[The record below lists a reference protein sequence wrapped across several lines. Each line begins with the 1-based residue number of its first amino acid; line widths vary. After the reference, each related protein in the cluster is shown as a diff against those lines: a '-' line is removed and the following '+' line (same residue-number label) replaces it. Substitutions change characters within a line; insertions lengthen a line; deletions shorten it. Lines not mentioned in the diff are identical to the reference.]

1 MNSAVKTS
9 SRQYTIATVV
19 KMLAGYAWFVRMQ
32 AGVQRFERETGHKTL
47 FLGPPKADEN
57 LQVDIMNTL
66 IEQGVDAI
74 CVVPIFPQ
82 ALEMSLFKARRK
94 GIVVISH
101 EASNQ
106 RNVDYD
112 LEAFDNAA
120 YGFHLMD
127 HLAHYMGEAGEY
139 AMLVGTLTGKTHS
152 EWSQAAIARQ
162 MEQYPHMKMI
172 SRKLED
178 HDDEEI
184 AFQKACELLAQFPTL
199 RGIFGCAMSSVP
211 GAARAVDKTGFHE
224 QVSVVGS
231 CLPSVARPYL
241 KSGSANLI
249 SLWDPADAGYL
260 MNKLAVMVLHG
271 EEISDGMNFGI
282 SGYEQISLNGKI
294 LSGTAWL
301 DVTRETVDRYNF

>member
-1 MNSAVKTS
+1 MSSSTKTV
-9 SRQYTIATVV
+9 SRQYTIATIV

-32 AGVQRFERETGHKTL
+32 TGVQKFERETGHKTL
-47 FLGPPKADEN
+47 FLGPPTADEN
-57 LQVDIMNTL
+57 LQVKMIDTL

-112 LEAFDNAA
+112 FEAFDNAA
-120 YGFHLMD
+120 YGAHLMD
-127 HLAHYMGEAGEY
+127 HLARYMGETGEY

-152 EWSQAAIARQ
+152 EWTQAAIARQ
-162 MEQYPHMKMI
+162 LEQYPRMEMV

-184 AFQKACELLAQFPTL
+184 AFQKACELLAQFPNL
-199 RGIFGCAMSSVP
+199 RGIFGCAMSSLP
-211 GAARAVDKTGFHE
+211 GAARAVEKLGLHE
-224 QVSVVGS
+224 QVSVVGA
-231 CLPSVARPYL
+231 CLPLVASRYL

-260 MNKLAVMVLHG
+260 VNKLAVMVLRG
-271 EEISDGMNFGI
+271 EKISAGMNLGI
-282 SGYEQISLNGKI
+282 PGYEQIALNGQI

>member
-1 MNSAVKTS
+1 MNISVKTP

-32 AGVQRFERETGHKTL
+32 TGVQKFERETGHKTV
-47 FLGPPKADEN
+47 FLGPPTADEY
-57 LQVDIMNTL
+57 LQVKIIDTL

-82 ALEMSLFKARRK
+82 ALEMSLLKARHK

-120 YGFHLMD
+120 YGVHLMD
-127 HLAHYMGEAGEY
+127 HLASYMGEAGEY
-139 AMLVGTLTGKTHS
+139 AMMVGTLTSKTHS
-152 EWSQAAIARQ
+152 EWSQAAITRQ
-162 MEQYPHMKMI
+162 MEQYPRMEMV

-184 AFQKACELLAQFPTL
+184 AFQKACELLAQFPNL
-199 RGIFGCAMSSVP
+199 RGIFGCAMSSLP
-211 GAARAVDKTGFHE
+211 GAARAVEKAGLHE
-224 QVSVVGS
+224 QVSVVGT
-231 CLPSVARPYL
+231 CLPSIARPYL
-241 KSGSANLI
+241 KNGSAKLI
-249 SLWDPADAGYL
+249 SLWDPAEAGYV
-260 MNKLAVMVLHG
+260 MNKLAVMVLRG
-271 EEISDGMNFGI
+271 ETISNGMNLGI
-282 SGYEQISLNGKI
+282 LGYEQIALKGKI
-294 LSGTAWL
+294 VSGTAWV
-301 DVTRETVDRYNF
+301 DMTRETVDRYSF